1 MSVHFSEAE
10 MLILSSLAY
19 TNDIPK
25 GRYDSNGYPI
35 DKDNP
40 VSVDSILKGLDKLAM
55 GKDYEKSGMSNADK
69 DNYEA
74 AIASLKSKLKENHFV
89 ISKSINHNSSGES
102 GFAAFAIEPY
112 PNPDGEVVIC
122 CRGSDAMNLNP
133 FDKKNTLN
141 DWFGADL
148 ALAWDE
154 QTKQQEEIKKFMEGF
169 ESYHSITLT
178 GHSLGANLAMYAAV
192 TYPYPNKILGV
203 YAFDGPGFNLSFIKE
218 YHEEISRISDKIYN
232 YQQEHDFVSSSLK
245 SIGNVIILDST
256 IDYNGGV
263 NFDHHNRWAIGVN
276 PDGKLRREISGKKDN
291 VCNAWSAVSTG
302 VSAGI
307 SAVIKDVIFVAIYSY
322 ATSFCKQV
330 ANGVK
335 AFLDKHFNQGY
346 KYASGNTYI
355 KVDTGLLRSY
365 ADRLAKANNRITKLD
380 RRMDSL
386 YTKVG
391 LFDLWD
397 LLQADALT
405 GYSWRLSRCINYLN
419 DTANE
424 FDSAERSISSQL

>member
-169 ESYHSITLT
+169 ESYHIPSR
-178 GHSLGANLAMYAAV
+178 AA
-192 TYPYPNKILGV
+192 
-203 YAFDGPGFNLSFIKE
+203 FIKE
-218 YHEEISRISDKIYN
+218 
-232 YQQEHDFVSSSLK
+232 
-245 SIGNVIILDST
+245 
-256 IDYNGGV
+256 
-263 NFDHHNRWAIGVN
+263 
-276 PDGKLRREISGKKDN
+276 LRTS
-291 VCNAWSAVSTG
+291 VC
-302 VSAGI
+302 
-307 SAVIKDVIFVAIYSY
+307 
-322 ATSFCKQV
+322 
-330 ANGVK
+330 
-335 AFLDKHFNQGY
+335 
-346 KYASGNTYI
+346 
-355 KVDTGLLRSY
+355 R
-365 ADRLAKANNRITKLD
+365 
-380 RRMDSL
+380 
-386 YTKVG
+386 
-391 LFDLWD
+391 
-397 LLQADALT
+397 
-405 GYSWRLSRCINYLN
+405 
-419 DTANE
+419 
-424 FDSAERSISSQL
+424 